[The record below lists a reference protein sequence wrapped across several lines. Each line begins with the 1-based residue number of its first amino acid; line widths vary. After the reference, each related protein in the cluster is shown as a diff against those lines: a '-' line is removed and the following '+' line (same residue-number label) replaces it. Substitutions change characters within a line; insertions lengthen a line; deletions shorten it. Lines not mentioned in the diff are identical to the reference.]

1 MIFISHRTTDKEIAD
16 MLVDFLSASGISRDK
31 IFCSSLPGNDVK
43 KKISKEVKEALD
55 SSVVNIAILSNN
67 YYKSAYCLNEAGVL
81 WYKEEPVILIA
92 LPEIDINNMYGF
104 LDNDYKLHRLDT
116 ETDISDI
123 YDTVREA
130 LKSSPIRTSTIISE
144 SHKLIN
150 RYKNFTNTGEKTISK
165 KPISIKNNL
174 KNYFVSD
181 LTTDDERI
189 VLYCLLEKGSRKIS
203 KNYVTNW
210 LRDKEIYDVDVDNA
224 FDLLSSFDGGKFED
238 RTLIFGATAFRE
250 YSSNSESIMIELEKY
265 VDNHKRLSVDHFK
278 RLWKDGAISNMQKL
292 LIAYIAEKR
301 VHKLG
306 SRSREERQI
315 ESIKRWETNN
325 CLDSTLSDNYKEC
338 LDFLVQNKLV
348 YESDW
353 TSYSNPR
360 EYTLYNSVKNF
371 LFSFPKEYIKELND
385 IKDIYHLSTLDV
397 LHFDFDVD
405 ELPF

>member
-1 MIFISHRTTDKEIAD
+1 MIFISHRETDKEVAD
-16 MLVDFLSASGISRDK
+16 MLVDFFAATGIPRK
-31 IFCSSLPGNDVK
+31 EIFCSSLPGNDVK
-43 KKISKEVKEALD
+43 TKISKEVKEALD

-67 YYKSAYCLNEAGVL
+67 YYKSAYCLNEAGIL
-81 WYKEEPVILIA
+81 WYKKEPVILIA

-144 SHKLIN
+144 SHKLIS

-174 KNYFVSD
+174 KNYSVSD
-181 LTTDDERI
+181 MTTDDERI
-189 VLYCLLEKGSRKIS
+189 VLYCLLEKGSRRITKG
-203 KNYVTNW
+203 YVTDW
-210 LRDKEIYDVDVDNA
+210 LRNNEVYDVDIDNA
-224 FDLLSSFDGGKFED
+224 FDLLSSFDGGKVEND
-238 RTLIFGATAFRE
+238 TLFFGVTAFRE
-250 YSSNSESIMIELEKY
+250 YSSNSKSIMMELEKC
-265 VDNHKRLSVDHFK
+265 VNNHKNLSSIKFK
-278 RLWKDGAISNMQKL
+278 KLLDTNAINDIQKL
-292 LIAYIAEKR
+292 FVEYIIEEKVCHFGSNWKAEKQ
-301 VHKLG
+301 V
-306 SRSREERQI
+306 
-315 ESIKRWETNN
+315 ESIKKWESENN
-325 CLDSTLSDNYKEC
+325 LYSALSSNYEKC
-338 LDFLVQNKLV
+338 LDFLIQNKLV

-371 LFSFPKEYIKELND
+371 LFNFPKEYIKELND
-385 IKDIYHLSTLDV
+385 IKNTFHSSDLDL
-397 LHFDFDVD
+397 LHFDDD

>member
-1 MIFISHRTTDKEIAD
+1 MIFISHRTTDKDVAD
-16 MLVDFLSASGISRDK
+16 MLVDFFSATGVPRDE

-43 KKISKEVKEALD
+43 TKISKEVKEAINK
-55 SSVVNIAILSNN
+55 SVVNIAILSND
-67 YYKSAYCLNEAGVL
+67 YYQSAYCLNEAGIL

-144 SHKLIN
+144 SHKLIS

-165 KPISIKNNL
+165 KIISIKNNL
-174 KNYFVSD
+174 KNYSVSD
-181 LTTDDERI
+181 MTTDDERI
-189 VLYCLLEKGSRKIS
+189 VLYCLLEKGSRRITKG
-203 KNYVTNW
+203 YVTDW
-210 LRDKEIYDVDVDNA
+210 LRNNEVYDVDIDNA
-224 FDLLSSFDGGKFED
+224 FDLLSSFDGGKVEND
-238 RTLIFGATAFRE
+238 TLFFGVIAFRE
-250 YSSNSESIMIELEKY
+250 YSSNSESIMMELEKY
-265 VDNHKRLSVDHFK
+265 VNNHKNLSSIKFK
-278 RLWKDGAISNMQKL
+278 KLLDTNAINDIQKL
-292 LIAYIAEKR
+292 FVEYIIEEK
-301 VHKLG
+301 VCHFG
-306 SRSREERQI
+306 SNWKAKKQV
-315 ESIKRWETNN
+315 ESIKKWESKNN
-325 CLDSTLSDNYKEC
+325 LNSTLSSNYEKC
-338 LDFLVQNKLV
+338 LDFLIQNKLV

-353 TSYSNPR
+353 TSSSNPR

-385 IKDIYHLSTLDV
+385 IKDTFHSSDLD
-397 LHFDFDVD
+397 LLNFDVD